1 MDSVEI
7 LRISI
12 ENLSQLETRL
22 GTTRAIEAAEQF
34 VRLMQQALPP
44 HFPITRMPNGDV
56 LVALD
61 NMMSSFFQQKFRALA
76 ARPDRADRSIAIE
89 IRSFSAKGL
98 VLQAFDVDTVLQQGP
113 TNTPVDSPITKS
125 KTVAGGGTRA

>member
-22 GTTRAIEAAEQF
+22 GTTWAIEAAEQF
-34 VRLMQQALPP
+34 VRLIQQALPP

-61 NMMSSFFQQKFRALA
+61 NMMSSFFQQKFR
-76 ARPDRADRSIAIE
+76 DRRRS
-89 IRSFSAKGL
+89 
-98 VLQAFDVDTVLQQGP
+98 
-113 TNTPVDSPITKS
+113 
-125 KTVAGGGTRA
+125 